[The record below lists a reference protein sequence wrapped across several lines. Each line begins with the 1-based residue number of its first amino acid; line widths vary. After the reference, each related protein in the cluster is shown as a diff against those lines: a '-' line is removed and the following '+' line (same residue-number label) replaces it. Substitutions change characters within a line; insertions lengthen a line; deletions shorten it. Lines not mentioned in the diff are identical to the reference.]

1 MKSRTSLMLTTLLM
15 LGLLGSA
22 QAATHTVTQTGL
34 TFVPAN
40 LTIETGDTVEWVWT
54 AGFHTVTNGLSPS
67 DPDVGTLFDESLN
80 SGATLV
86 TYLFDAS
93 GVYPYFCR
101 PHFGLGMTG
110 VITVED
116 PVATEAAAWGEIKSL
131 YR

>member
-1 MKSRTSLMLTTLLM
+1 MKLRTSLLSTLLI
-15 LGLLGSA
+15 LGLA
-22 QAATHTVTQTGL
+22 ATAPAATHTVTQTGL
-34 TFVPAN
+34 TFVPAS

-54 AGFHTVTNGLSPS
+54 GGFHTVTNGLSPS
-67 DPDVGTLFDESLN
+67 APDVGTLFDETLS

-86 TYLFDAS
+86 TYMFDTN

-116 PVATEAAAWGEIKSL
+116 PVAAEAAAWGEIKSL